1 MTEKTIHDIMTK
13 TDWKDES
20 VHKTC
25 VAIRKYKKGSN
36 GCSSIFNKDFIKSL
50 MIILLALVLF

>member
-1 MTEKTIHDIMTK
+1 MSKNNSILLLFLLVIEM
-13 TDWKDES
+13 
-20 VHKTC
+20 C
-25 VAIRKYKKGSN
+25 IRDSISSLALTGKKGSN

>member
-1 MTEKTIHDIMTK
+1 MALTG
-13 TDWKDES
+13 
-20 VHKTC
+20 
-25 VAIRKYKKGSN
+25 KKGSN